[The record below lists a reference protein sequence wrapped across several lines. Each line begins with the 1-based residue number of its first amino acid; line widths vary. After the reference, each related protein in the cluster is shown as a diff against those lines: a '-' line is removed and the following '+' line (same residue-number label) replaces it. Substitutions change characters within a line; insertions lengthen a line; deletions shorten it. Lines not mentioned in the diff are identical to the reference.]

1 MVLKE
6 IYIKKA
12 GIGIYLL
19 DVFGGKLDYALV
31 FARSRISKRDWM
43 DKTILQKFNIFIN
56 LLRS

>member
-12 GIGIYLL
+12 GIGIYLR

-31 FARSRISKRDWM
+31 FARSRISKRGWM
-43 DKTILQKFNIFIN
+43 DKTIL
-56 LLRS
+56 